1 MGVQSN
7 VSEGQNIAAA
17 NRAPVPFTELPSLN
31 QDLARQLGL
40 LPDGQSF
47 HVKTTED

>member
-1 MGVQSN
+1 LATA
-7 VSEGQNIAAA
+7 EGQNIAAS
-17 NRAPVPFTELPSLN
+17 NRAPVPFTELLALN

-47 HVKTTED
+47 HLEFKED